1 MPASMENLV
10 VATRLKKVSFHSNP
24 KEGPC
29 QRMFTL
35 PHNRFIS
42 QASKVMLKFLQVRR
56 QQFMNQELSDLEK
69 AEEPEIKLPT
79 STG

>member
-24 KEGPC
+24 KEGLC

-35 PHNRFIS
+35 PPNRLIL

-56 QQFMNQELSDLEK
+56 QQFINLELSDLEK
-69 AEEPEIKLPT
+69 GEEPEIKLPT